1 MALNLYTS
9 NRLEILARQCGE
21 IFRRQPL
28 PPLEPEIVVVQS
40 RGMARWL
47 AMEMAGFLTVW
58 ANAHCPF
65 PNRFVAE
72 IFNRVLSVDE
82 QPAYERGRACWQLMA
97 LLAELRQEPAFR
109 HLAAPLDDPLH
120 RFQLAGQL
128 ADLFDQYIIYRPD
141 LISSWENGGDGGW
154 QALLWQRFVSRHGQM
169 HRAALLSRFLQ
180 ALREN
185 SQADLPGR
193 VTLFGISSLPPFH
206 LEVFHALSEQIPVNL
221 FFMNPCRHWWGDIL
235 PEREIARRV
244 VRQAG
249 DAGALYLE
257 SGNPLLASMG
267 HVARDFLILLQE
279 RDCLEQELF
288 EAPDNRTLLA
298 SIQRDILDLTST
310 PYGGEDDSV
319 VIHSCHSPMREVEV
333 LQDQLLAL
341 FAGDPA
347 LSASDIIVMA
357 PDIEPYIPLVQAV
370 FGLERDHPRFIP
382 FSLADKGVGADSM
395 LIDTF
400 FGLLDM
406 AGSRCPAREVVD
418 MVQRPLF
425 AGRFGFSEADCAVI
439 KGWVRDVAIRWGRD
453 GSHKEEL
460 GLPPY
465 AENTW
470 RAGLDRLLLGYA
482 MADRGELFAGILPFG
497 HMVESDAD
505 LLGRLLEAIDVL
517 FGSLSRLSGRR
528 QPAQWAAELQTL
540 VDDCLRP
547 GPEQENDM
555 QALQQTLQ
563 GMAEIETETGFH
575 EAVELRVI
583 NSWLQQQL
591 RVEKSPHGFLSGGV
605 TFCSLLPMRAIPFQV
620 VCLLGMN
627 DGDFPRP
634 HFALSFDLMSR
645 DPRRGDR
652 SPRHDDRFLFLEAL
666 LSARRQLS
674 ISYVGQSA
682 RDDTTL
688 PPSVLVSELLDYM
701 AAVCPAPAGQATEES
716 AAAARFVTR
725 HRLQPF
731 HPAYFQPGSALF
743 SYAPENCSA
752 AQRLAGGPDP
762 GAGFWCGLPLPPP
775 ASPVREIEFTDF
787 IDFFLHPVRFFCR
800 RRLGV
805 ELAPLDEVSLDNEP
819 FTLAG
824 LPRYQLAS
832 ELLDHQV
839 RGERTESPAWLW
851 KARGML
857 PHGRVGDIAAR
868 ELQDEAA
875 GFYQLLAPHLAPLVS
890 PPVFRIA
897 VRDFLLCGTLD
908 RMTESG
914 LLYARPAR
922 LKGRDLLRAWIA
934 HLVANQPAMDMP
946 CRSVVVVNDAT
957 VVLAA
962 VPDSAEIL
970 ARLVDLFWQG
980 QRAPLPFFAET
991 SWNYARWAGQGNPGK
1006 AWKEAQ
1012 ASWRGVYDG
1021 SGEGDDVYLR
1031 FRYQGGDGEPLDQ
1044 GFADMAMR
1052 IFGPLLAR
1060 MMNS

>member
-1 MALNLYTS
+1 MPINIYSS

-21 IFRRQPL
+21 IFRAQPL

-47 AMEMAGFLTVW
+47 AMEMAGFLSVW

-72 IFNRVLSVDE
+72 IFSRVLPADE
-82 QPAYERGRACWQLMA
+82 QPAYEKGRACWQLMA
-97 LLAELRQEPAFR
+97 LLAELRHEPAFR
-109 HLAAPLDDPLH
+109 HLAGPLDDPLH

-141 LISSWENGGDGGW
+141 LISAWENGGDGGW
-154 QALLWQRFVSRHGQM
+154 QAQLWQRLVSRHGQV

-180 ALREN
+180 ALRA
-185 SQADLPGR
+185 SPRADLPSR

-244 VRQAG
+244 VRQEG

-288 EAPDNRTLLA
+288 ETPDNRTLLA

-310 PYGGEDDSV
+310 PDEEGADDSV

-341 FAGDPA
+341 FDRDP
-347 LSASDIIVMA
+347 LLTASDIIVMA

-406 AGSRCPAREVVD
+406 AGGRCLARDVVD

-425 AGRFGFSEADCAVI
+425 AGRFGLSEADCAVI
-439 KGWVRDVAIRWGRD
+439 KGWVRDAAIRWGRD

-482 MADRGELFAGILPFG
+482 MADRAELFAGILPFG
-497 HMVESDAD
+497 HMAESDAD
-505 LLGRLLEAIDVL
+505 LLGRLLEAVDVL
-517 FGSLSRLSGRR
+517 FASLSRLPGKRR
-528 QPAQWAAELQTL
+528 LSQWVAELQAL

-547 GPEQENDM
+547 GQEQENDLL
-555 QALQQTLQ
+555 ALQQALQ
-563 GMAEIETETGFH
+563 GMAEIEEETAFH

-583 NSWLQQQL
+583 KSWLHQLL

-634 HFALSFDLMSR
+634 HFALNFDLMSR

-652 SPRHDDRFLFLEAL
+652 SPRHDDRYLFLEAL
-666 LSARRQLS
+666 LAARRQLF

-682 RDDTTL
+682 RDDATL

-701 AAVCPAPAGQATEES
+701 TAVCPAGKGAGDPPP
-716 AAAARFVTR
+716 AARFVIR

-731 HPAYFQPGSALF
+731 HPSYFQPDSALF

-752 AQRLAGGPDP
+752 AQRLAGGPDS
-762 GAGFWCGLPLPPP
+762 GAGFWRGLPLPPP
-775 ASPVREIEFTDF
+775 ANPVREIEIADF

-805 ELAPLDEVSLDNEP
+805 ELAPLDEVAHDNEP
-819 FTLAG
+819 FSLAG

-832 ELLDHQV
+832 ELLEQLV
-839 RGERTESPAWLW
+839 RGEKTESAAGLW

-857 PHGRVGDIAAR
+857 PHGRVGDIAAC

-875 GFYQLLAPHLAPLVS
+875 GFYQLLVPHLAPLVS
-890 PPVFRIA
+890 PPLFRVT
-897 VRDFLLCGTLD
+897 VRDVVLCGTLN
-908 RMTESG
+908 RMTERG
-914 LLYARPAR
+914 LLHARPAR
-922 LKGRDLLRAWIA
+922 LKGRDLLRAWIE
-934 HLVANQPAMDMP
+934 HLVANMPAMGLP
-946 CRSVVVVNDAT
+946 RRSVVVANDAT

-962 VPDSAEIL
+962 AADSPEIL
-970 ARLVDLFWQG
+970 AQLVDLFSQG

-991 SWNYARWAGQGNPGK
+991 SWNYARWAGQDNPGR
-1006 AWKEAQ
+1006 AWKEAH
-1012 ASWRGVYDG
+1012 ASWRGGHGG

-1031 FRYQGGDGEPLDQ
+1031 FRYQGEEGEPLDQ

-1060 MMNS
+1060 IMNS